1 MSDILTRRDLDA
13 LLADGGLDPAC
24 RQADA
29 EPHLGLLPACHP
41 RGRLDVSYGPDGLL
55 RLTCEE
61 CSQPVATIAVAATLA

>member
-13 LLADGGLDPAC
+13 LLAERCLDPAC
-24 RQADA
+24 RHGDA
-29 EPHLGLLPACHP
+29 APQLGLMPACHP

-55 RLTCEE
+55 RLVCQE

>member
-1 MSDILTRRDLDA
+1 MPDILTRRDLDA
-13 LLADGGLDPAC
+13 LLAERCLDPVC

-29 EPHLGLLPACHP
+29 APQLGLLPACHP

-55 RLTCEE
+55 RLACQE